1 MASAVDADGR
11 EAPDLLRPDE
21 AARRLGVAR
30 RTILAMARR
39 GEIGCVARFGSDGRP
54 YLVRFTARDLQEWQE
69 RNHRP
74 ARRPTASQG
83 ATT

>member
-1 MASAVDADGR
+1 MVSAVDAGGR
-11 EAPDLLRPDE
+11 ELPDLLRPDQ

-54 YLVRFTARDLQEWQE
+54 YLVRFALRDLEEWQE

-74 ARRPTASQG
+74 ARRAPVP
-83 ATT
+83 